1 MRHQRW
7 VVLTFI
13 GAAIVV
19 GSLTLSASTSLFAQ
33 MAWPDQRFGPMTT
46 TSLLAFG
53 LGVVTF
59 FGLIRNKR
67 AVTFSDEVI
76 DELSKVTWP
85 SKDETLRATT
95 TVVVTTL
102 LVAAMLGLYDFLWI
116 NLMSRPFWGKIANA
130 IL

>member
-7 VVLTFI
+7 IVLAFI
-13 GAAIVV
+13 GAAVVV
-19 GSLTLSASTSLFAQ
+19 GGMSLAASSSLFAQ
-33 MAWPDQRFGPMTT
+33 LAWPDQRLGPVTSTT
-46 TSLLAFG
+46 AIALV
-53 LGVVTF
+53 LGAVTF
-59 FGLIRNKR
+59 FGLLRNKK

-102 LVAAMLGLYDFLWI
+102 LVAALLGVYDFLWA
-116 NLMSRPFWGKIANA
+116 NLMALQFWQDLAKF

>member
-7 VVLTFI
+7 IVLAFI
-13 GAAIVV
+13 GAATVV
-19 GSLTLSASTSLFAQ
+19 AGMVLRASVSLFTQ
-33 MAWPDQRFGPMTT
+33 MAWPDQRLGPVTT
-46 TSLLAFG
+46 TTLIAVV
-53 LGVVTF
+53 LGAVTF
-59 FGLIRNKR
+59 FGLLRSTR
-67 AVTFSDEVI
+67 AVTFTDEVI

-102 LVAAMLGLYDFLWI
+102 LVAGLLGAYDQLWGFLM
-116 NLMSRPFWGKIANA
+116 NLSFWKSMADF